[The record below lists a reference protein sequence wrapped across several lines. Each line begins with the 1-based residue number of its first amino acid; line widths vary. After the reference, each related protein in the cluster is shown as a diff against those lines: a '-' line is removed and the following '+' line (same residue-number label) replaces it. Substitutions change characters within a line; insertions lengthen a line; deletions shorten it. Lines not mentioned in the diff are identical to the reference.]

1 MKPKLNIVQ
10 AFQPDIG
17 NAFVGLYIQFFWI
30 LIREI
35 RISQFNQNYICT
47 LHDSVTCNDGI
58 ENGDETGVD
67 CGGSC
72 EACKGMYFQAY

>member
-1 MKPKLNIVQ
+1 MLIKPKLNIVQ

-17 NAFVGLYIQFFWI
+17 NAFVGLYIKFFWI
-30 LIREI
+30 VN
-35 RISQFNQNYICT
+35 ISVFNQNYICS

-72 EACKGMYFQAY
+72 DPCGRFIINN